1 MLVGTSKCVALRGR
15 NPDSARAPC
24 AVPIP
29 YARDLCGAAQGAS
42 DSFKTFR
49 PVAFYGDAMTP
60 RIDAFG
66 IVVADMSR
74 ALAFYRRL
82 GLSIPEAADTEPHA
96 EVALPGGLRLLFD
109 TTETITSF
117 DKDWT
122 PSSGGHRMSVGFACD
137 SPAEVDAV
145 YADLT
150 GAGYEGHLAPW
161 DAFWGQ
167 RYAVVH
173 DPDGNGVDLYAPL
186 PG

>member
-1 MLVGTSKCVALRGR
+1 M
-15 NPDSARAPC
+15 
-24 AVPIP
+24 PIP
-29 YARDLCGAAQGAS
+29 YARDLGSAAPGTS
-42 DSFKTFR
+42 DSFKTFC
-49 PVAFYGDAMTP
+49 PIASYGDDMTP

-82 GLSIPEAADTEPHA
+82 GLSIPERADAEPHA

-109 TTETITSF
+109 TAETITSF

-122 PSSGGHRMSVGFACD
+122 PPSGGNRMGIGFACD

-150 GAGYEGHLAPW
+150 GAGYEGHLPPW
-161 DAFWGQ
+161 DAFWGM

-173 DPDGNGVDLYAPL
+173 DPDGNGVDLYATL